1 MKLPILI
8 TFLLAAFAANSQDYI
23 TRNGNIGF
31 YSHTSME
38 DIKASNNE
46 VVSLLNSST
55 GTFDFRIAIK
65 SFHFPKQSMEDHF
78 NNPDYMDSEK
88 FPKASFSGKIT
99 NLADVNFAKDGNYN
113 VTVEGNLTIKNVTKP
128 VSTKGTITVG
138 GGKVTAKATFSV
150 KRKEYNIIGEAFTQS
165 KISED
170 IQVNVNC
177 VYDKK

>member
-1 MKLPILI
+1 MKIPMLIL
-8 TFLLAAFAANSQDYI
+8 FLLTAGFVKSQDYI

-46 VVSLLNSST
+46 VVSLLNSAT
-55 GTFDFRIAIK
+55 GTFDFKVAIK

-88 FPKASFSGKIT
+88 FPKAGFSGKIT
-99 NLADVNFAKDGNYN
+99 NLSDVNFAKDGTYD
-113 VTVEGNLTIKNVTKP
+113 VTVEGNITIRNITKP
-128 VSTKGTITVG
+128 ISTKGTITVG

-150 KRKEYNIIGEAFTQS
+150 KRKEFNIIGEAFTQS
-165 KISED
+165 KIADD
-170 IQVNVNC
+170 IQVNINC
-177 VYDKK
+177 VYDKR

>member
-1 MKLPILI
+1 
-8 TFLLAAFAANSQDYI
+8 
-23 TRNGNIGF
+23 
-31 YSHTSME
+31 ME

-128 VSTKGTITVG
+128 VSTKVLLQW
-138 GGKVTAKATFSV
+138 VAERLQQRPRFL
-150 KRKEYNIIGEAFTQS
+150 
-165 KISED
+165 
-170 IQVNVNC
+170 
-177 VYDKK
+177 